1 MTTTTDPRA
10 GWDPAPTTTTTS
22 DPRLGPP
29 RWDAARRPH
38 PVLVRGL
45 VCALLP
51 LAAFYFAWL
60 LAPDRDGQPVLYGL
74 LVAAELFNA
83 VQALGFWWTCA
94 GERRWARATWPG
106 EPPAV
111 DVLVPVYDEPV
122 EVVEPVVAAAVR
134 LRGADVRV
142 YLLDDGSSDAMR
154 AMAARQGAGYV
165 RRAQNAGAK
174 AGNLNHAL
182 ARTGAPFVAV
192 LDCDHVPDERFL
204 EATLGYLA
212 DPRAAFAQAP
222 QYYANHD
229 AGEVPAAAWSQ
240 QALFFGPIA
249 RGKDG
254 HDAMFCCGTNVVF
267 RRAALADIGGFPQ
280 ESVTEDFEL
289 SVALHEAGWTSHY
302 VPEVLASGLG
312 PEDMASYVSQQQR
325 WARGCLAAL
334 PTVLRSS
341 LPARVKAQY
350 ALSASYFLT
359 GWTVLVYMSFPVVRL
374 LTGAQPL
381 AAVSAD
387 QFLGHFVPY
396 FGLALVAVMAFGR
409 GTYSFRA
416 LALQAAS
423 FWIHVQATLLV
434 LARRRGSFVV
444 TPKQGALE
452 RQPRTVAPALAAI
465 AVLLGV
471 AVVGLIRSR
480 DPATLNNVA
489 FAALHITVLTAGVLP
504 ALRRAPVPAARPA
517 APARAAAPAPSPARS
532 ARPAR
537 EAATT

>member
-1 MTTTTDPRA
+1 MTTMTTDH
-10 GWDPAPTTTTTS
+10 
-22 DPRLGPP
+22 RLRPP
-29 RWDAARRPH
+29 RWDAARAPH

-60 LAPDRDGQPVLYGL
+60 LAPGRVGQPVLYAL
-74 LVAAELFNA
+74 LVGAELFNA

-94 GERRWARATWPG
+94 GEHRRRRPRWMG
-106 EPPAV
+106 ERPAV

-122 EVVEPVVAAAVR
+122 EVVEPTIAAATR
-134 LRGADVRV
+134 LRGAEVRV
-142 YLLDDGSSDAMR
+142 HLLDDGSSDAMR
-154 AMAARQGAGYV
+154 EMAERHGADYV
-165 RRAQNAGAK
+165 RRGDATGAK

-182 ARTGAPFVAV
+182 ARTDAPYVAV

-212 DPRAAFAQAP
+212 DPRAAFSQTP

-249 RGKDG
+249 RGKAG
-254 HDAMFCCGTNVVF
+254 HHAMFCCGTNVVF
-267 RRAALADIGGFPQ
+267 RRAALEDVGGFPQ
-280 ESVTEDFEL
+280 GSVTEDFEL
-289 SVALHEAGWTSHY
+289 SIQLHEAGWTSHY

-334 PTVLRSS
+334 PAVLRSS
-341 LPARVKAQY
+341 LPPRLKLQY

-359 GWTVLVYMSFPVVRL
+359 GWTVLVYMSFPVIRL

-396 FGLALVAVMAFGR
+396 FGFALLAVMAFGR
-409 GTYSFRA
+409 GAYTFRA

-444 TPKQGALE
+444 TPKQGARE

-465 AVLLGV
+465 AVLLTV
-471 AVVGLIRSR
+471 ALVGLARNR

-489 FAALHITVLTAGVLP
+489 FAALHICVLTAGVLP
-504 ALRRAPVPAARPA
+504 ALRRAPL
-517 APARAAAPAPSPARS
+517 PARAAAPARSRAR
-532 ARPAR
+532 
-537 EAATT
+537 AAQEPVTA

>member
-1 MTTTTDPRA
+1 MSTSTDPRLR
-10 GWDPAPTTTTTS
+10 PPT
-22 DPRLGPP
+22 
-29 RWDAARRPH
+29 WDAARAPH

-45 VCALLP
+45 VCALVP
-51 LAAFYFAWL
+51 LAVSYFAWL
-60 LAPDRDGQPVLYGL
+60 LAPERVGQPVLYGL

-83 VQALGFWWTCA
+83 IQALGFWWTCA
-94 GERRWARATWPG
+94 GERRRPRARWAGPSA
-106 EPPAV
+106 AV
-111 DVLVPVYDEPV
+111 DVLVPVYGEPV
-122 EVVEPVVAAAVR
+122 AVVEPTIAAAVR

-142 YLLDDGSSDAMR
+142 HLLDDGGSEAMR
-154 AMAARQGAGYV
+154 ELAERHGAEYI
-165 RRAQNAGAK
+165 RRDTRSGAK

-182 ARTGAPFVAV
+182 ARTDAPFVAV
-192 LDCDHVPDERFL
+192 LDCDHVPDPRLL

-222 QYYANHD
+222 QYYANHA
-229 AGEVPAAAWSQ
+229 AGEIPAAAWSQ

-267 RRAALADIGGFPQ
+267 RRTALEDVGGFPQ
-280 ESVTEDFEL
+280 DSVTEDFEL
-289 SVALHEAGWTSHY
+289 SIRLHEAGWTSHY

-325 WARGCLAAL
+325 WARGCLGAIPA
-334 PTVLRSS
+334 VLGSS
-341 LPARVKAQY
+341 LPLRLKLQY
-350 ALSASYFLT
+350 ALSASYFLS
-359 GWTVLVYMSFPVVRL
+359 GWTVLIYMSFPVVRL
-374 LTGAQPL
+374 LTGSQPL

-409 GTYSFRA
+409 GAYSFRA

-423 FWIHVQATLLV
+423 FWIHVQATLFV

-444 TPKQGALE
+444 TPKEGARE
-452 RQPRTVAPALAAI
+452 RQPRAVAPALAAL

-471 AVVGLIRSR
+471 ALLGLVRGH

-489 FAALHITVLTAGVLP
+489 FAALHICVLTAGVLP
-504 ALRRAPVPAARPA
+504 ALRRAPVPAAAPQV
-517 APARAAAPAPSPARS
+517 APARR
-532 ARPAR
+532 AR
-537 EAATT
+537 EPVTA